1 MTGKIVLGSSWSHRG
16 GDDLARSHREAG
28 NQGLRAMA
36 NVLKF
41 AQFDVA
47 FDHRAGLVFAL
58 CGLDAGLF
66 VRRDQMHP
74 SPSQP
79 GRLLVEIA
87 DGLDLGIK
95 RLRILRPLIGEPIPP
110 LMGFE
115 IGLVLKNVPHCGGRS
130 S

>member
-1 MTGKIVLGSSWSHRG
+1 MTGKIRLGAGRSHRG

-28 NQGLRAMA
+28 NQSLRAMA

-41 AQFDVA
+41 AQFDLA

-66 VRRDQMHP
+66 IGRDQMHA
-74 SPSQP
+74 SPSQS

-87 DGLDLGIK
+87 DGLDLAIK
-95 RLRILRPLIGEPIPP
+95 RLRILSALIREPISP
-110 LMGFE
+110 LMGLE
-115 IGLVLKNVPHCGGRS
+115 IDLVLKNVPHCGGRS